1 MLTLVR
7 RAALARPTLLAARAA
22 HGHGAGTTP
31 DTGGPLF
38 STQFGVPIHK
48 PGAGGDKAAA
58 PREPKAE
65 AEADKKPASK
75 HHKVQGG
82 YSFAELKRLHQVSPP
97 L

>member
-7 RAALARPTLLAARAA
+7 RARPALRPLLARAA
-22 HGHGAGTTP
+22 SGHGAGTTP

-58 PREPKAE
+58 KRDKPPAD
-65 AEADKKPASK
+65 DKKPASK

-82 YSFAELKRLHQVSPP
+82 YSFAELKRLHQDGRD
-97 L
+97 